1 MQAVHVRRAT
11 VGVAA
16 LLALAA
22 APGADAAKPKKP
34 RATAAGSAA
43 TGATAGGA
51 TGATGAPAT
60 GAGSGSPAGSGGAA
74 ATGDPGGGA
83 PATAADGT
91 EATEIRDFTP
101 AEAALKTKESGER
114 VTGAKEKVF
123 RAKSLL
129 IILRETILGA
139 ALSIAKIDVV
149 HRSEMGATFR
159 LERLVYTLDGSV
171 VFSKAEPEELEAKDV
186 IDVWTGELFAGDH
199 QLNVEIGYRGYGFGV
214 FAYLSKYTF
223 KVKSAY
229 TLRVE
234 GGKHYKVAVVGYEK
248 DAPIEERPTVRFDVS
263 EDEGGDEAAAP
274 GKDGKAPPK

>member
-1 MQAVHVRRAT
+1 MRLVHVRRAMLAA
-11 VGVAA
+11 AA
-16 LLALAA
+16 LLALAVAA

-34 RATAAGSAA
+34 RSAAASAAAGGSAA
-43 TGATAGGA
+43 AG
-51 TGATGAPAT
+51 TTGAPAT
-60 GAGSGSPAGSGGAA
+60 GASSGTGAGSAVPA
-74 ATGDPGGGA
+74 SADPDSGA
-83 PATAADGT
+83 PATAADGI
-91 EATEIRDFTP
+91 EETEIRDFTP

-139 ALSIAKIDVV
+139 ALSIAKIDIV

-159 LERLVYTLDGSV
+159 LERLIYTLDGTV

-234 GGKHYKVAVVGYEK
+234 GGKRYKVAVVGYEK

-263 EDEGGDEAAAP
+263 EDEAGDEAAAP
-274 GKDGKAPPK
+274 GKDAKAPPK